1 MKFTDKIKKT
11 SFWINAG
18 KVGVVFLI
26 AISFISL
33 LIYSF
38 NDVIRFNWDGV
49 AETNFNNG
57 QWKRFFASK
66 VAAAIFYG
74 IFIANKNTK

>member
-1 MKFTDKIKKT
+1 MKFTDKIKKG
-11 SFWINAG
+11 SFWVNAA
-18 KVGVVFLI
+18 KVGIVFLI

-38 NDVIRFNWDGV
+38 RDVISFNWDGV

-66 VAAAIFYG
+66 IIAAIFYG
-74 IFIANKNTK
+74 VFIANRNTK

>member
-1 MKFTDKIKKT
+1 MTFTDKIKKV
-11 SFWINAG
+11 SFWMNAT

-26 AISFISL
+26 AISFVSL

-38 NDVIRFNWDGV
+38 QDVISFNWEGV

-57 QWKRFFASK
+57 LWKRFFATKIIAS
-66 VAAAIFYG
+66 IIYG